1 MNNAILKESDFSKL
15 PPETRQFALRL
26 QELGFDRTRIF
37 GLFALTGLY
46 VGAPDT
52 QERLDALFSNLQLA
66 LPIDRSKNIDEDI
79 GHLFDGYHNQISE
92 FCFRSGVEF
101 NFREIKLPKIDKPF
115 YIVNNKDEGLL
126 NKKIKSVEKLV
137 DASRLYDSFILSLG
151 ESSLIHDV
159 SIIDTFKCGVFQMQL
174 HTMSDVKG
182 SRQIADAIK
191 ILMPSFLHTCFQ
203 TLISGKSDYFL
214 GLEPIQIVLLNLMQ
228 PMEPNYAQQMWGF
241 QSHLLYKD
249 GNLIEGIGELDS
261 REWFDWVLEKAQNF
275 DSIYPSNL
283 ISFSKSN
290 ITLSEIPIWNKEI
303 MNFNKC
309 DTFIKNVWGYSSAS
323 INNKIELYEYKALL
337 VHLIYSSLASSREII
352 H

>member
-1 MNNAILKESDFSKL
+1 MTNVIFKESDLSEL
-15 PPETRQFALRL
+15 PLETKQFLNRL
-26 QELGFDRTRIF
+26 ESLGLDRIRIY
-37 GLFALTGLY
+37 GLFALIGLY

-52 QERLDALFSNLQLA
+52 QERLDALFSNIQLV
-66 LPIDRSKNIDEDI
+66 LPIDRSKNIDEEI

-101 NFREIKLPKIDKPF
+101 NFREMRVPNTDKPF

-137 DASRLYDSFILSLG
+137 DASRLYDSFIFSLG
-151 ESSLIHDV
+151 EISLIRDV

-174 HTMSDVKG
+174 NTMSDVKG
-182 SRQIADAIK
+182 SRQIADAIR

-203 TLISGKSDYFL
+203 TLISGKVDYFL

-228 PMEPNYAQQMWGF
+228 PMERDYAQQMWVF
-241 QSHLLYKD
+241 QSHLLYSD

-261 REWFDWVLEKAQNF
+261 KEWFDWVLEKAQNF

-283 ISFSKSN
+283 IPLSKSN
-290 ITLSEIPIWNKEI
+290 ITLSSIPIWNKEI
-303 MNFNKC
+303 TNFKKC
-309 DTFIKNVWGYSSAS
+309 DAFIKNVWGYSSNS

-337 VHLIYSSLASSREII
+337 AHLIYSSLASSREVI